1 MTLSPELNERKAIAY
16 RYGFAIITTLGTLMM
31 TAALWAFLDKA
42 PFILLVGGVV
52 LSAWQGGLLAG
63 MLCAALSILSV
74 DYFLFEPRY
83 EIFTTPTNILQ
94 FIIFGLVAGLISW
107 IEEGRSRSERANRE
121 YREELEIILNGVT
134 EGVNAQDASGR
145 VIFANAA
152 AQSMTDEGLAAAFRS
167 TQKPGAKLM
176 DSGNVTLAFTAMPH
190 QRVFNTGKPA
200 ELTFSIKPT
209 ESGQE
214 RWIKLRS
221 TPIFDKQGKVRLA
234 VNIFEDITDKRR
246 IEKLRVETEERL
258 RKVLDNLAAFV
269 GVMTPDG
276 VLIEVN
282 RSALEAS
289 NVTLEEVTGKA
300 IDQTESWG
308 YDPNI
313 QAQVRDAIKRA
324 AAGETVR
331 YDVRV
336 RVGEGRFITMDFM
349 LAPVLDW
356 RGRVEY
362 LVASGIDIT
371 ARQQLTDQL
380 AVQQRRLE
388 SILNSIPGV
397 VYEGTGSTEASQQHM
412 AFISQY
418 AETLFGYPVEDWYTD
433 SNFWQKVVH
442 PDDWESATRRATETY
457 LTGDSTPVPF
467 RAVTKDGRI
476 LYAESY
482 NGTITGLDGQ
492 PVGTCGIV
500 LDVTE
505 RRRQEGE
512 IKRLTTLVSYERQRL
527 ASIIA
532 NVPGIVYEAIGT
544 PERGLQRLD
553 YISAYAET
561 MLGYPV
567 DEWRSG
573 GLWERVIQPE
583 DIEATLAQVKSLFDG
598 QAAPIQLRCQTADG
612 RTVYLEAHSSLI
624 RDEQGAPVGATG
636 VMMDITERRQSEDA
650 MAHYAEE
657 LRRSN
662 EELEQFAYVASHDL
676 QEPLRMVTS
685 YLQLIEQRYVEAIDA
700 DGREFI
706 GYAVDG
712 ATRMKTLINDLLAY
726 SRIQRARDE
735 TEQLN
740 VGEAVEQA
748 LYNLQLTIEDSG
760 GEVTHDEP
768 LPQLE
773 ANRVQLVQLFQNLIG
788 NALKF
793 RAPDRP
799 PRIHIGVQRE
809 GRFWRFNVRDNGIG
823 IESEYLERIF
833 IIFQRLHARND
844 YPGTGIG
851 LAICK
856 KIVDKHGGEIH
867 AESTPGEGTTFSF
880 TLPVKRAPRRGNRWN

>member
-1 MTLSPELNERKAIAY
+1 MTLSPELNERKALLY
-16 RYGFAIITTLGTLMM
+16 RYGFAIITTLVTLMM
-31 TAALWAFLDKA
+31 TSALWAFLDET

-107 IEEGRSRSERANRE
+107 IEESRSRSERANRE

-134 EGVNAQDASGR
+134 EGVNAQDATGK
-145 VIFANAA
+145 VVFANAA

-190 QRVFNTGKPA
+190 QRVFSTGKPA

-209 ESGQE
+209 ESGYE

-308 YDPNI
+308 YDPSI

-331 YDVRV
+331 YDVQV

-356 RGRVEY
+356 RGKVEY

>member
-1 MTLSPELNERKAIAY
+1 MTLLHETNEPKTILH
-16 RYGFAIITTLGTLMM
+16 RYGMAVTASVFTVAM
-31 TAALWAFLDKA
+31 TAALWPVLGDA

-52 LSAWQGGLLAG
+52 VSAWRGGLLAG
-63 MLCAALSILSV
+63 MLCAALSILAV

-83 EIFTTPTNILQ
+83 EIFTTPTNLLQ

-107 IEEGRSRSERANRE
+107 IEESRARSDRANRE

-134 EGVNAQDASGR
+134 EGVNAQDASGK
-145 VIFANAA
+145 VVFANAA
-152 AQSMTDEGLAAAFRS
+152 ANAMTDEGLSAAFRS
-167 TQKPGAKLM
+167 TEKPGAKLL

-190 QRVFNTGKPA
+190 HRVFSTGKPA
-200 ELTFSIKPT
+200 ELTFGLKPT

-214 RWIKLRS
+214 RWMKLRS
-221 TPIFDKQGKVRLA
+221 TPVFDKQGKVRLA

-246 IEKLRVETEERL
+246 IEKLRAETEERL

-276 VLIEVN
+276 VLIEAN
-282 RSALEAS
+282 RLALESA
-289 NVTLEEVTGKA
+289 NLMLEDVIGKPF
-300 IDQTESWG
+300 DQTYWWS
-308 YDPNI
+308 YDPDV
-313 QAQVRDAIKRA
+313 QAQLRDAIKRV

-336 RVGEGRFITMDFM
+336 RLGEGRFITIDFI
-349 LAPVLDW
+349 LAPVLDG

-362 LVASGIDIT
+362 LIPSGIDVT

-397 VYEGTGSTEASQQHM
+397 VYEGTGSRDASEQRM

-433 SNFWQKVVH
+433 NNFWQKVVH
-442 PDDWESATRRATETY
+442 PDDWVPVTQRATETY

-467 RAVTKDGRI
+467 RCVTKDGRI

-482 NGTITGLDGQ
+482 NGTITGLNGQ

-527 ASIIA
+527 ATIIA

-553 YISAYAET
+553 YISSYAET
-561 MLGYPV
+561 LLGYPV
-567 DEWRSG
+567 DDWRG
-573 GLWERVIQPE
+573 GDLWEHAIQPE
-583 DIEATLAQVKSLFDG
+583 DTEATLAQVRALFDG

-624 RDEQGAPVGATG
+624 RDERGSAVGATG
-636 VMMDITERRQSEDA
+636 VMMDITERRHSEDA

-685 YLQLIEQRYVEAIDA
+685 YLQLIEQRYVETIDA

-740 VGEAVEQA
+740 VGETVEQA

-760 GEVTHDEP
+760 GEVTVDEP
-768 LPQLE
+768 LPELE
-773 ANRVQLVQLFQNLIG
+773 ANRIQLVQLFQNLIG

-799 PRIHIGVQRE
+799 PHVHIGAQRE
-809 GRFWRFNVRDNGIG
+809 GRFWRFSVRDNGIG

-833 IIFQRLHARND
+833 VIFQRLHARNE

-880 TLPVKRAPRRGNRWN
+880 TLPVKRAPRRGK